1 MTFAVFTS
9 TWLSDFPHVIK
20 IEILVNYSQST
31 SKLQLKQYIS
41 TVQNY
46 TFISLIINK
55 SVTTQNLW
63 FFQKKRLKILKCYN
77 FLWLQ
82 RRYNCSPAASFAN
95 CVTTLYLLKV
105 HLQTFLSIPITQ
117 KNAQILNCDTLVANG
132 RYILFKELHFR
143 LPSYVESL

>member
-1 MTFAVFTS
+1 MFRPDLHRPSSRASSMTFAVFIS

-55 SVTTQNLW
+55 SVTTQNL
-63 FFQKKRLKILKCYN
+63 
-77 FLWLQ
+77 
-82 RRYNCSPAASFAN
+82 
-95 CVTTLYLLKV
+95 
-105 HLQTFLSIPITQ
+105 
-117 KNAQILNCDTLVANG
+117 
-132 RYILFKELHFR
+132 
-143 LPSYVESL
+143 